1 MIFYS
6 MRPFH
11 FFILVFLSVTFLT
24 SGQKYNDAKADLHN
38 KALEFYE
45 NKNIEDAY
53 KAYHALT
60 RRDSNDLEANYFEG
74 MCLMLLDR
82 PKDAVKPLFKAY
94 HKKHKYKGSF
104 NIVWNEDILDFTSD
118 QVEWMLARAYHKTD
132 QFAEAVKLYHQ
143 YEKKLKNKPFVTDDE
158 RQFIRHTSI
167 QAQNGRL
174 YSKNPV
180 DSIKIK
186 NMTWINSKDDEFSPF
201 ANAVKKDLVF
211 SQMSIEKHVVDLFSI
226 NQNDTTSKTS
236 FGPKWEEDIEPSILW
251 MAPDGK
257 SFLASET
264 SWAGTEYHEYLL
276 ENDKW
281 KRTNR
286 LDFAQIWSGQIL
298 YAHVSLDRTTL
309 ILEVIER
316 SGYGGSDLYV
326 AYKNNDGSWGRP
338 NNMGRV
344 INSKWDESTPF
355 LDPLTND
362 LYFST
367 TGRTSIGGFDIF
379 VSKFDTTTNTW
390 LHPSN
395 LGYPINSAGD
405 DFTFSPTLDR
415 TKAYIC
421 SNRFTGKG
429 GLDIYEIDYPAPK
442 TETALLSGQVLSTF
456 NATPVKAN
464 IDIINESQDTIR
476 LLSDGFTGNFT
487 EVLPITGSYEIHA
500 SAYGYKSGQM
510 SLSFDG
516 DSSFETK
523 DIVMQLEP
531 IIKPSKVNLANV
543 LFVHNQADLLE
554 SSFSQLDSVAA
565 TLLDSNSYYI
575 QIAGHT
581 EPGGIETRNLELSQ
595 QRAEIVS
602 AYLEKKGIASKRL
615 DATGYGSKYPITRDK
630 SAEERVKN
638 RRTELIIY
646 DIRVNPNFDSKAYDQ
661 EE

>member
-1 MIFYS
+1 

-11 FFILVFLSVTFLT
+11 FLTFVFLFITVFS
-24 SGQKYNDAKADLHN
+24 SGQKFNAAKADLHN

-45 NKNIEDAY
+45 NNNIEEAY

-60 RRDSNDLEANYFEG
+60 KRDSNDLEANYFEG

-82 PKDAVKPLFKAY
+82 PKEAIKPLQRTYDKN
-94 HKKHKYKGSF
+94 HRYKGNF
-104 NIVWNEDILDFTSD
+104 NIEWNEDILDFTSD

-132 QFAEAVKLYHQ
+132 QFAEAVKHYHH

-158 RQFIRHTSI
+158 RHFIRHTSI

-174 YSKNPV
+174 YSKNPN

-186 NMTWINSKDDEFSPF
+186 NMTWLNSADDEFSPF

-211 SQMSIEKHVVDLFSI
+211 SRMSVEKNVATLFSI
-226 NQNDTTSKTS
+226 DQNDTTSIAP
-236 FGPKWEEDIEPSILW
+236 FGPKWGEDIEPSILW
-251 MAPDGK
+251 IAPDGQ

-264 SWAGTEYHEYLL
+264 SWAGIEYHEYLL
-276 ENDKW
+276 ENEKW
-281 KRTNR
+281 KKTNR
-286 LDFAQIWSGQIL
+286 LDLTQIWLGQIL

-309 ILEVIER
+309 ILEVIDR

-338 NNMGRV
+338 HNMGRV

-379 VSKFDTTTNTW
+379 VSKYDTATNEW
-390 LHPSN
+390 LHPAN

-415 TKAYIC
+415 SKAYIC
-421 SNRFTGKG
+421 SNRYTGKG
-429 GLDIYEIDYPAPK
+429 GLDIYEIDYPTPV
-442 TETALLSGQVLSTF
+442 TETALLSGKIISTF
-456 NATPVKAN
+456 NSTPVQAN
-464 IDIINESQDTIR
+464 IEIVNQTRDTIR
-476 LLSDGFTGNFT
+476 LISDAFTGNFS
-487 EVLPITGSYEIHA
+487 EILRKDESYTVYA
-500 SAYGYKSGQM
+500 TAYGYKSGSA
-510 SLSFDG
+510 SLSFNG
-516 DSSFETK
+516 DSSFQSK
-523 DIVMQLEP
+523 DITISLEP

-554 SSFSQLDSVAA
+554 SSFAQLDSVAA
-565 TLLDSNSYYI
+565 TLLDSSSYFI

-581 EPGGIETRNLELSQ
+581 EPGGIESRNLELSQ
-595 QRAEIVS
+595 QRAEIVA
-602 AYLEKKGIASKRL
+602 AYLGKKGISNKRL

-646 DIRVNPNFDSKAYDQ
+646 DVRVTPNFDSKSYYQD
-661 EE
+661 E